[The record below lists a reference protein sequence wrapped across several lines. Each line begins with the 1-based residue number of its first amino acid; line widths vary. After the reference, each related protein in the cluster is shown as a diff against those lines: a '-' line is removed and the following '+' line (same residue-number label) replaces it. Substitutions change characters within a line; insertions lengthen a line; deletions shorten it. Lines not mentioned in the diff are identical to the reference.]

1 MKNIVNKDIFD
12 VFTVQGY
19 WWIDKDKE
27 NQVPGTLIYK
37 PEEITLEIMGALVN
51 DFIDIGD
58 TPKVINGISVDGELY
73 KLDVLAA
80 GNSNFRS
87 PGIPTSVYEIRSFL
101 VGDYTKVFPEKFDSA
116 EFSTG
121 NLTEWMGLNAFTQVF
136 DSKGKKHEIH
146 YDRININRV
155 TVKDFIVQETS
166 EVKIKNQKSGQCI
179 SMEHVSGFKIIPSER
194 KDLNW
199 FNENV
204 NHQVRLVNLLM
215 NNINYDIN
223 ITLNVKENKRQLK
236 YKYFQHHR
244 EVLRQ
249 KNANFLFDYNKVRTN
264 YETLLNN
271 WFQEREKLSTIVS
284 LFMNSKDQ
292 KEFVETKFIKNIQ
305 CLEIFHRRYCSSS
318 EFNQELIFETE
329 KVREFIDSNVSD
341 DNKSFFLNK
350 LKHINE
356 VNLMKRLK
364 ELFNQQST
372 DTKNFL
378 SGNSKNRDSFI
389 FGLVE
394 TRNYLTHYDL
404 TNKTK
409 VFHQAVEKY
418 YASLRMNGLLTFLIL
433 KKIGLD
439 EEIILNSMK
448 ENRNLN
454 QNFSHAKKI
463 LDK

>member
-199 FNENV
+199 FNE
-204 NHQVRLVNLLM
+204 
-215 NNINYDIN
+215 
-223 ITLNVKENKRQLK
+223 
-236 YKYFQHHR
+236 
-244 EVLRQ
+244 
-249 KNANFLFDYNKVRTN
+249 
-264 YETLLNN
+264 
-271 WFQEREKLSTIVS
+271 
-284 LFMNSKDQ
+284 
-292 KEFVETKFIKNIQ
+292 
-305 CLEIFHRRYCSSS
+305 
-318 EFNQELIFETE
+318 
-329 KVREFIDSNVSD
+329 
-341 DNKSFFLNK
+341 
-350 LKHINE
+350 
-356 VNLMKRLK
+356 
-364 ELFNQQST
+364 
-372 DTKNFL
+372 
-378 SGNSKNRDSFI
+378 
-389 FGLVE
+389 
-394 TRNYLTHYDL
+394 
-404 TNKTK
+404 
-409 VFHQAVEKY
+409 
-418 YASLRMNGLLTFLIL
+418 
-433 KKIGLD
+433 
-439 EEIILNSMK
+439 
-448 ENRNLN
+448 
-454 QNFSHAKKI
+454 
-463 LDK
+463 